1 MNSYE
6 IKTYPEY
13 DKFCKENERVG
24 FHSSDFSDY
33 DIENIWIC
41 EIYKNKETGKY
52 SLLITRDSDEARI
65 VFDFE

>member
-6 IKTYPEY
+6 IKTYPEH

-24 FHSSDFSDY
+24 FHSGNFSDY
-33 DIENIWIC
+33 EIENIWIC

-52 SLLITRDSDEARI
+52 SLLITRDSDEAWI